1 MKKLLTLIALIA
13 VSTVFSQNTLSQA
26 AIKQYEAI
34 NAATVIDGKD
44 MTVYKLLDALYQE
57 GLNTDEGAPSQKTI
71 NEITRIMA
79 DSTIPNRNLLE
90 ILLIYQDQ
98 LRLMAEQNEKPNSGF
113 QFMTTDLLARESQK
127 IYGKVPILIQIYQ
140 GEAFMVA
147 YNDDKARAI
156 FKEILAAYPDCVPA
170 RVYSCMLTKDEA
182 EKQRLANAL
191 KKERPNHW
199 MVQQFLK

>member
-1 MKKLLTLIALIA
+1 MKKLVLLITLIA

-26 AIKQYEAI
+26 AIKQFEAI
-34 NAATVIDGKD
+34 NSATVIDSKD
-44 MTVYKLLDALYQE
+44 MRVYTLLDVFYEENLNADNGSPSQE
-57 GLNTDEGAPSQKTI
+57 SIDQISEIMTDEKF
-71 NEITRIMA
+71 
-79 DSTIPNRNLLE
+79 PNRNLLE

-98 LRLMAEQNEKPNSGF
+98 LRFMAERNEKPNPGY
-113 QFMTTDLLARESQK
+113 QFMTTDLLARESKK
-127 IYGKVPILIQIYQ
+127 IYGKVPVLIQIYQ

-147 YNDDKARAI
+147 YNDDKAQAI
-156 FKEILAAYPDCVPA
+156 FKEILTTNPDCMPA

-182 EKQRLANAL
+182 EKKRLTEAL